1 MFRLQL
7 LLFALVL
14 GLMQLLFSGVGIG
27 RRDGIICC
35 MCCRS
40 KNRSRNQNSRLRNHC
55 FFHNI
60 LSHVSCYESYSGW
73 HNEPGMTLGI
83 SLKNVFDLQPWQKM
97 LPLRTLSALA

>member
-1 MFRLQL
+1 MNLHDHFTFNIFFLK
-7 LLFALVL
+7 
-14 GLMQLLFSGVGIG
+14 FSIN
-27 RRDGIICC
+27 I
-35 MCCRS
+35 
-40 KNRSRNQNSRLRNHC
+40 NHC

-60 LSHVSCYESYSGW
+60 LSHVSCYESHSGW